1 MISHSIN
8 SPTNYDI
15 GMLSQNFGYF
25 ASWELYCDN
34 VETQRNIKIAIRARA
49 KLMRDIAKCNKI
61 QNFPFIVLQHPID
74 CISIGIGQWLLQ
86 IHSECT
92 RRCFNQFDRISKV
105 FSSIF
110 EHVLLLHHTFPILCI
125 TSFSAIALTFATL
138 MRHRSG
144 LNIWVPTDWSS
155 QILEAIS
162 GEASIEKDKTF
173 LVQPSLLYKCN
184 GKKQDGVYSLYGGI
198 WLASCGL
205 LF

>member
-1 MISHSIN
+1 MRII
-8 SPTNYDI
+8 
-15 GMLSQNFGYF
+15 
-25 ASWELYCDN
+25 CDN
-34 VETQRNIKIAIRARA
+34 VETQRNIKIAMRARA
-49 KLMRDIAKCNKI
+49 KLMRDIAKWNKI

-74 CISIGIGQWLLQ
+74 CISIGIGQCFKFTVNAQDVVSINLT
-86 IHSECT
+86 EF
-92 RRCFNQFDRISKV
+92 RRYFRV

-162 GEASIEKDKTF
+162 GEASIEKDKTCV
-173 LVQPSLLYKCN
+173 VQPSLLYKCN
-184 GKKQDGVYSLYGGI
+184 GKKQDGVYSLYGAL
-198 WLASCGL
+198 WLDSCGL

>member
-1 MISHSIN
+1 
-8 SPTNYDI
+8 
-15 GMLSQNFGYF
+15 MLVF
-25 ASWELYCDN
+25 
-34 VETQRNIKIAIRARA
+34 
-49 KLMRDIAKCNKI
+49 
-61 QNFPFIVLQHPID
+61 QHPID
-74 CISIGIGQWLLQ
+74 CISIWTGQWLFQ

-92 RRCFNQFDRISKV
+92 RRCFNQQLARISQV
-105 FSSIF
+105 FSSFMHTEIYCIY
-110 EHVLLLHHTFPILCI
+110 HNCRWCDRICIAYHTFPILCF